1 MQILSVNCTELFI
14 LHGIYPFFAMCV
26 QKNGTAVRLSESS
39 NFVMYIMI
47 SEIIAC
53 AAAFNLYIHVLLNMQ
68 GLGRGNFRC

>member
-1 MQILSVNCTELFI
+1 
-14 LHGIYPFFAMCV
+14 MCV